1 MFFWNPCCRQ
11 DGGRKSGGWFAHVDR
26 PPSNGPSRR
35 GQPSGRGTATWPAPM
50 TWTLPPRQWR
60 TRVRPSK
67 TRADY
72 LCEYIFSKFTP
83 RLPRRVTAHI
93 NNGAVFAQ
101 LVPEATQRPSL
112 LTTART
118 VARAI
123 LKEKCSGPKAGTA
136 SSQRTTTTQHTV
148 PLRSILYH
156 YAAYCTKAA
165 MRLFAYGH
173 AINGQ
178 NAKDMAAKDMA
189 QKGPP
194 GCRVPSVQASALP
207 SSAVQASAAQA
218 SSVPSS
224 AAQASAAQSSS
235 RPTHTARPITRTRS
249 ANCSPVS
256 ASMGA

>member
-72 LCEYIFSKFTP
+72 LCEYIFSKFTA

-101 LVPEATQRPSL
+101 PLPEATQRPSL
-112 LTTART
+112 LTTARA

-123 LKEKCSGPKAGTA
+123 SKEKCSGPKAGTA

-148 PLRSILYH
+148 PLRSILYQGR
-156 YAAYCTKAA
+156 YAAFCVWAC
-165 MRLFAYGH
+165 
-173 AINGQ
+173 INGQ

-189 QKGPP
+189 PKDMAPKGPP
-194 GCRVPSVQASALP
+194 GCPVPLRPGQCRTVQCRPGQCRSDQCRPFSADR
-207 SSAVQASAAQA
+207 
-218 SSVPSS
+218 SVPSS
-224 AAQASAAQSSS
+224 
-235 RPTHTARPITRTRS
+235 PVPL
-249 ANCSPVS
+249 SPVP
-256 ASMGA
+256 APPTRRAL

>member
-72 LCEYIFSKFTP
+72 LCEYIFSKFTA

-101 LVPEATQRPSL
+101 PLPEATQRPSL
-112 LTTART
+112 LTTARA

-123 LKEKCSGPKAGTA
+123 SKEKCSGPKAGTA

-148 PLRSILYH
+148 PLRSILYQGR
-156 YAAYCTKAA
+156 YAAFCVWACHKWSERKRHGRKRPAGLSRPA
-165 MRLFAYGH
+165 PSR
-173 AINGQ
+173 
-178 NAKDMAAKDMA
+178 
-189 QKGPP
+189 P
-194 GCRVPSVQASALP
+194 VPLSLVSLRP
-207 SSAVQASAAQA
+207 VPYRPVPLSPVPYRP
-218 SSVPSS
+218 VPSS
-224 AAQASAAQSSS
+224 PVPLSLVSL
-235 RPTHTARPITRTRS
+235 
-249 ANCSPVS
+249 SPVP
-256 ASMGA
+256 APPTRRAL